1 MYCVV
6 RRLRRKRRRLLGRKG
21 GGWEGVSALD
31 RGTVLVTGYAKAPQG
46 TSMYEVFK
54 HVGIVLEIDP
64 RTDTIVDAEF
74 TVVTD
79 VASRFLSEMLRGYN
93 LRQGLEPLLTTIRQR
108 YFAPSQEALIK
119 AVRVAVQ
126 RYRDSVGS
134 ARIPDV
140 EPNAIGE
147 DFRRACRT
155 RESGIANSNNSGV
168 RFARVGR
175 VK

>member
-1 MYCVV
+1 LVW
-6 RRLRRKRRRLLGRKG
+6 RLRRKRSLFARKS
-21 GGWEGVSALD
+21 GGWEGVSAGE

-79 VASRFLSEMLRGYN
+79 VASRFLRELLKGYN

-126 RYRDSVGS
+126 RYKDSVGS
-134 ARIPDV
+134 ARVP
-140 EPNAIGE
+140 E
-147 DFRRACRT
+147 C
-155 RESGIANSNNSGV
+155 
-168 RFARVGR
+168 
-175 VK
+175 